1 MLSRTD
7 SNVLENWNRDFRFT
21 GRNCNSALIVPSSST
36 NIIIL
41 LPLCRG
47 LLKQKWL
54 NLESIIGNLLK
65 LDKATARKL
74 NYCQLYVNV
83 SIWSSCYLFHVTVF
97 VAYKKVKSFGWNW
110 KQIEQRNTQKIVK
123 IICCDFFL
131 LACTP
136 GPSSCR
142 KWFSLALKFL
152 WNLNYLVLLVPRLD
166 NRKSLRKAFLAI
178 VHLRCAYSFH
188 LQLFSFKK
196 GSKGERLFNII
207 LSIFHHKRSLY

>member
-1 MLSRTD
+1 MQRKFHNVPYVLTQKFKSQVTNDCYNRCKAYLMLSRYWLNLGFVHIIYNVYIWYYFSQSRELHDMLSRTD

-21 GRNCNSALIVPSSST
+21 GRNCNSALIVPSNST

-110 KQIEQRNTQKIVK
+110 KQK
-123 IICCDFFL
+123 
-131 LACTP
+131 
-136 GPSSCR
+136 
-142 KWFSLALKFL
+142 
-152 WNLNYLVLLVPRLD
+152 
-166 NRKSLRKAFLAI
+166 
-178 VHLRCAYSFH
+178 
-188 LQLFSFKK
+188 
-196 GSKGERLFNII
+196 
-207 LSIFHHKRSLY
+207 